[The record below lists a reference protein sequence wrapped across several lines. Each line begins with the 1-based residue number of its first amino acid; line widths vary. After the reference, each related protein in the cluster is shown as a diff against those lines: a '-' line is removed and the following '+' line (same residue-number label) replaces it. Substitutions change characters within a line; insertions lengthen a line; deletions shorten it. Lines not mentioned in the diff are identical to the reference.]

1 METTFGII
9 LLAVHNKEPKVFKL
23 PEILTIFL
31 SHRKTVIIRR
41 TIFEL
46 EKAKARAHI
55 LEGLKIALDNI
66 DEVVKI
72 IRASSNDAEAKREFT
87 KQIWLKY
94 NSITSYFRYE
104 IRKTYRSSK
113 R

>member
-1 METTFGII
+1 MSEIVLNNLYKSTPMETTFGII
-9 LLAVHNKEPKVFKL
+9 LLAVYNKEPKVFNL
-23 PEILTIFL
+23 PQLLNIFL

-41 TIFEL
+41 TIFDL

-72 IRASSNDAEAKREFT
+72 ITSFLGLIAKFT
-87 KQIWLKY
+87 
-94 NSITSYFRYE
+94 
-104 IRKTYRSSK
+104 
-113 R
+113 